1 VFSAAAEEGRA
12 HNSAARPIT
21 TARSGGSSSV
31 GASISGGAGSGAAI
45 NAAVAGAVAVEDSPL
60 SITATGQQR
69 HHQEPS
75 PPPQLAPAPDAGWG
89 GSSVDGLECPGLRR
103 HETPPQPQPV
113 GLAAGLASTPR
124 STDKHTPRPTD
135 TTTARN
141 GGGGSGGGGGEGGG
155 ARPALVPVLAPQRC
169 KWTWRGGRFSVV
181 ARWAEG
187 TPPEMA
193 EMLAQELAQDPKNS
207 RGQKPVSVQWLSP
220 QQLERRFPSAA
231 EALEY
236 LRTFKGTYGDPNS
249 PIVAFD

>member
-193 EMLAQELAQDPKNS
+193 EMLAQELAQDPKKS
-207 RGQKPVSVQWLSP
+207 VSVQWLSP
-220 QQLERRFPSAA
+220 QQGERRFPSAA